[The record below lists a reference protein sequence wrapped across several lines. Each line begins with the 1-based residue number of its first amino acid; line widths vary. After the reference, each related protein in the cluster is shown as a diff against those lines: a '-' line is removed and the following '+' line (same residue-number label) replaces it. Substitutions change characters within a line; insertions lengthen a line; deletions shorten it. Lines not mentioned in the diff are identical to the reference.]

1 MKSIINISNLTIG
14 YNKCTKGT
22 KERDEGQGK
31 GIIVKDIS
39 ASFNSGELICLIGR
53 NGEGKSTLIKTLC
66 KLLPPISGSILINDK
81 DLFKLNDKDFA
92 NLISVVLTSKIT
104 ITNIS
109 VMEFIAFGRYPY
121 TNWLGKLNK
130 DDEKQINTAVEMCG
144 IFHLIDRDFSSLSD
158 GEKQKVN
165 IARAIAQH
173 TPIIILDEPTAHLDL
188 VNNVEI
194 FKLLKELAHQHGK
207 TIIFSTHYIEFA
219 LQLADKICLV
229 NDGISYCDTPKN
241 IIDSKKIDQL
251 FDKKSVKFNSATNSF
266 EFVF

>member
-1 MKSIINISNLTIG
+1 MKSFIHISGLTIG
-14 YNKCTKGT
+14 YNKSTVV
-22 KERDEGQGK
+22 KE
-31 GIIVKDIS
+31 IS

-66 KLLPPISGSILINDK
+66 KLLPPISGSILINDN
-81 DLFKLNDKDFA
+81 DLFKLNDKEFA
-92 NLISVVLTSKIT
+92 NLISVVLTSKIS

-109 VMEFIAFGRYPY
+109 VKEFIAFGRYPY

-130 DDEKQINTAVEMCG
+130 DDEEQIIAAIEMCG
-144 IFHLIDRDFSSLSD
+144 ILPLMNRDFSSLSD

-165 IARAIAQH
+165 IARAIAQN

-194 FKLLKELAHQHGK
+194 FKLLKELAHQYNK
-207 TIIFSTHYIEFA
+207 TIMFSTHYIEFA

-229 NDGISYCDTPKN
+229 NDGSFFCDTPKN

-251 FDKKSVKFNSATNSF
+251 FDKKSVKFNSTTNSF